1 MRETEEISW
10 LAGEIYDATLAAASW
25 PLAIEKAVDY
35 IGGAAG
41 WILSRDCANGT
52 GKIFHSFGYENHFK
66 QTYLNEY
73 MRFDPVSPEIMSLGI
88 GEVIS
93 NSSVTPRNAF
103 VRTRFYEEWMEPQG
117 WLDTVFIMLDRS
129 ATEITTFAIARGKQH
144 GWADD
149 GVYRRMR
156 VLAPHL
162 RRCVLLGKT
171 MDLRTAQEAML
182 RETLD
187 SIAVGVLFVDEHGQV
202 VHANASGGAML
213 ADGNLWSGMTPAQ
226 STNGNSVGTGL
237 RDAVR
242 RAVQTQPAGASKGEI
257 ILPLTLPNGDR
268 YVIHGVSLA
277 SGRRRQAG
285 AAHQTLAALFIQK
298 AELAGAGA
306 AEVIAKHYSLTPMEL
321 RVLLSIIETGD
332 VSETAAALRVAA
344 TTVKS
349 HLRSLFAKTGASR
362 QLELA
367 RLVAGFSSAFS
378 S

>member
-1 MRETEEISW
+1 MTEIEEISQ
-10 LAGEIYDATLAAASW
+10 LAGEIYEAALAARSW
-25 PLAIEKAVDY
+25 PLAIEKTVDY

-41 WILSRDCANGT
+41 WIFSRDCATGR

-66 QTYLNEY
+66 HSYLNEY
-73 MRFDPVSPEIMSLGI
+73 IRFDPISPGILSLGI
-88 GEVIS
+88 GEVVS
-93 NSSVTPRNAF
+93 NSSVTPRDEF
-103 VRTRFYEEWMEPQG
+103 VTTRFYEEWMEPQG

-129 ATEITTFAIARGKQH
+129 ATEITTFAIARGKLD
-144 GWADD
+144 GWADN

-162 RRCVLLGKT
+162 RRSVLLGKA

-187 SIAVGVLFVDEHGQV
+187 NIAAGVLFVDEHGQI
-202 VHANASGGAML
+202 VHANASGSAML
-213 ADGNLWSGMTPAQ
+213 ADGNLWSGITPAQ
-226 STNGNSVGTGL
+226 STKENSVGTGL
-237 RDAVR
+237 REAIR
-242 RAVQTQPAGASKGEI
+242 RAVQTEPARGPKGKI
-257 ILPLTLPNGDR
+257 MLPLTSPNGDR

-285 AAHQTLAALFIQK
+285 AAHRALAALFIQK
-298 AELAGAGA
+298 AELGGAGA

-332 VSETAAALRVAA
+332 VSETAAALAIAVS
-344 TTVKS
+344 TVKA
-349 HLRSLFAKTGASR
+349 HLRGLFAKTGASR
-362 QLELA
+362 QLQLA

-378 S
+378 R

>member
-1 MRETEEISW
+1 MSETEEISR
-10 LAGEIYDATLAAASW
+10 LAGEIYDAALAAASW
-25 PLAIEKAVDY
+25 PLAIEKTVDY
-35 IGGAAG
+35 VGGAAG
-41 WILSRDCANGT
+41 WIFSRDCANGI
-52 GKIFHSFGYENHFK
+52 GKIFHSFGYENHYK
-66 QTYLNEY
+66 QIYLNEY
-73 MRFDPVSPEIMSLGI
+73 MRFDPISPEILSLGI

-93 NSSVTPRNAF
+93 NSSVTPRNEF
-103 VRTRFYEEWMEPQG
+103 VTTRFYGEWMEPQG

-129 ATEITTFAIARGKQH
+129 ATEITTFAIARGRRD

-156 VLAPHL
+156 VIAPHL
-162 RRCVLLGKT
+162 RRSVLLGKAIH
-171 MDLRTAQEAML
+171 LRTAQEAML

-187 SIAVGVLFVDEHGQV
+187 SIAIGVLFVDEHGQI

-213 ADGNLWSGMTPAQ
+213 ADGNPCSGMTPAQ
-226 STNGNSVGTGL
+226 STNGNSAGTGL

-242 RAVQTQPAGASKGEI
+242 RAVQTEPAGGSKGEI
-257 ILPLTLPNGDR
+257 ILPLTSPNGDR
-268 YVIHGVSLA
+268 YVIHGLSLA

-285 AAHQTLAALFIQK
+285 AAHRALAALFIQK
-298 AELAGAGA
+298 AELGGAGA

-332 VSETAAALRVAA
+332 VSETAAALAIAVA
-344 TTVKS
+344 TVKA
-349 HLRSLFAKTGASR
+349 HLRGLFAKTGASR